1 MADFSHILATRPD
14 FDDEDREWLH
24 HLVADW
30 QVIADLSFAD
40 LLLLVQDGDGK
51 YVVAEQCRP
60 STVMTLRAEDVVGN
74 VMPDDMVGELDA
86 AMLSSVVFRSTV
98 LRTVGKATVCNVYA
112 PVRHNGKTLG
122 LVVRETNMATR
133 ESNGRYESESINAGK
148 HLYEMIPRGQFP
160 YKDSVMSQRHIAR
173 VADGFIILT
182 MDGVVR
188 YAAPNAISCFRR
200 LGLLTTMPGHYLSEL
215 GTQLLKEND
224 PVPETLPLVLT
235 GKAAVDS
242 ELNANRSAVSMRSLP
257 LYDNNGRIGAILL
270 CRDVTELRRREQEL
284 QTKDATISEIHH
296 RVKNNLQAIASL
308 LRIQARRAKT
318 AEVKAALKESVNR
331 ILSISVVHEY
341 LSQQGS
347 EDIDVQEVMG
357 HIFDL
362 AARNMTDRDF
372 LIRTEFKGP
381 RLILPSKCASS
392 VALVLNELVLNAMEH
407 AFTGRKSGLIGL
419 VVQEDADHWHLD
431 FYDDGVGLPEGFEDM
446 PRKSLGLT
454 IVQTLVEGD
463 LGGTFAIEND
473 ERGPG
478 HGTHARLC
486 IPKVQPNPTDE
497 G

>member
-1 MADFSHILATRPD
+1 MDDITRLCREQTRLTMLQISLLSRMAIVFPFLADLAHGELKVYVRTKDPESFLIVAQQRPHTVYLPGKD
-14 FDDEDREWLH
+14 SAVGCRVRSIEEPLIKETFQTGKPARGKREWNYGSMVDMFTFGIH
-24 HLVADW
+24 
-30 QVIADLSFAD
+30 
-40 LLLLVQDGDGK
+40 DGDKVIGVLNFEVDLDK
-51 YVVAEQCRP
+51 LSIEGY
-60 STVMTLRAEDVVGN
+60 SHL
-74 VMPDDMVGELDA
+74 LDA
-86 AMLSSVVFRSTV
+86 AVAVLYHARHILNPEQFRPITASDGIIITDAHSRIVFADAAAQRIYRV
-98 LRTVGKATVCNVYA
+98 LGVGSLRGGHLFDRQMTQHV
-112 PVRHNGKTLG
+112 T
-122 LVVRETNMATR
+122 RETVETERPWQKEITAGGLILIRR
-133 ESNGRYESESINAGK
+133 EIVIREGGNLCMRI
-148 HLYEMIPRGQFP
+148 
-160 YKDSVMSQRHIAR
+160 V
-173 VADGFIILT
+173 II
-182 MDGVVR
+182 
-188 YAAPNAISCFRR
+188 S
-200 LGLLTTMPGHYLSEL
+200 
-215 GTQLLKEND
+215 
-224 PVPETLPLVLT
+224 
-235 GKAAVDS
+235 
-242 ELNANRSAVSMRSLP
+242 
-257 LYDNNGRIGAILL
+257 
-270 CRDVTELRRREQEL
+270 DVTETRA
-284 QTKDATISEIHH
+284 KDKEIRIKSAVIQEIHH

-419 VVQEDADHWHLD
+419 AVQEDADHWHLD
-431 FYDDGVGLPEGFEDM
+431 FYDDGVGMPEGFADM
-446 PRKSLGLT
+446 PRKSLGLN

-473 ERGPG
+473 ERGLG